1 MFTFLFLFFI
11 HRAYQ
16 ISLCTRESNTG
27 GETLRKTALHSCI
40 LKLEILV
47 LECFE
52 LLTKILF
59 VCLFLGL
66 NCYQFL
72 AHIFRIVSIFVFFWI
87 ANKYYGSFIACFF
100 YRTGNHSLVLPSV
113 KIQTTQSRKQT
124 SYMKNG
130 HQFVTII
137 KTPIFNTEQNKESF
151 VRLDRELEIS
161 FLCLRFQGELIQ
173 LDLSG
178 RAVDGS

>member
-66 NCYQFL
+66 NCCRL
-72 AHIFRIVSIFVFFWI
+72 LTHIFRIISIFVFFGI

-100 YRTGNHSLVLPSV
+100 LSHRKSFVSSSV
-113 KIQTTQSRKQT
+113 CQNTNYSIPQT
-124 SYMKNG
+124 N
-130 HQFVTII
+130 II
-137 KTPIFNTEQNKESF
+137 YEKWTPIRDHHKNTN
-151 VRLDRELEIS
+151 
-161 FLCLRFQGELIQ
+161 IQ
-173 LDLSG
+173 Y
-178 RAVDGS
+178 RAE